1 MNPFIQNRAVT
12 AAALLALLLSFGSA
26 GYIVIEGFPPFEALY
41 MTVTTVSTVGFGEIR
56 PLSTAGRAFTIL
68 LIFTGVGVLFYVL
81 GSAAA
86 YLLEGRL
93 AVMLGVRRM
102 RGKIQQLENHYILCG
117 FGRVG
122 QEIGREFTERA
133 VSFVVLDHN
142 PEALAAATDA
152 GYLVL
157 EGDPTRDENL
167 RAAGIEHARGLIA
180 AGDSDANNT
189 YITLTAKSL
198 NPKLFVIARASTPD
212 IESRLRR
219 AGADRVF
226 SPYVLAGRRIALAA
240 TQPFMVDFVDALPHG
255 RHGVILA
262 ELEVK
267 QDGPLAGRS
276 LAEACGGA
284 PSLRV
289 LAVQHADGSVA
300 VAPPSDTRL
309 GVGDQV
315 VVLGDEVDV
324 QTLGHPRS

>member
-1 MNPFIQNRAVT
+1 MDRSRAVT
-12 AAALLALLLSFGSA
+12 SAALLVLLLAFGTA
-26 GYIVIEGFPPFEALY
+26 GYILIEGFPPFEALY

-56 PLSTAGRAFTIL
+56 PLSPAGRAFTIL
-68 LIFTGVGVLFYVL
+68 LIITGVGALFYVL

-86 YLLEGRL
+86 FLLEGRL
-93 AVMLGVRRM
+93 AAMLGVRRM
-102 RGKIQQLENHYILCG
+102 RGRIQQLKDHYILCG

-133 VSFVVLDHN
+133 VPFVVLDHN
-142 PEALAAATDA
+142 PEALTAATAA

-157 EGDPTRDENL
+157 EGDATRDENL
-167 RAAGIEHARGLIA
+167 RAAGLENARGVIA
-180 AGDSDANNT
+180 AGDSDATNT

-212 IESRLRR
+212 IEDRLRR
-219 AGADRVF
+219 AGADRVI

-267 QDGPLAGRS
+267 QDGPLAGRT
-276 LAEACGGA
+276 LTEACSGS
-284 PSLRV
+284 PSVRV

-300 VAPPSDTRL
+300 VAPPQDTRL
-309 GVGDQV
+309 GIGDQV
-315 VVLGDEVDV
+315 VILGDEPDV
-324 QTLGHPRS
+324 QALGRATA